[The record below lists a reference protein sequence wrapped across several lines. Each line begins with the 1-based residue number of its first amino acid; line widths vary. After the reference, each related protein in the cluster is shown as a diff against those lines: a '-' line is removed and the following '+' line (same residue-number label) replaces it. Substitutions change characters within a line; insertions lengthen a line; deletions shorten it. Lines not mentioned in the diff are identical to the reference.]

1 MHFCAATDALPWH
14 GEGCIATPRD
24 MEGPFF
30 QEGVPVK
37 ENVVCSSDNSTS
49 LNTTRYNISGTVYSS
64 FQGCAH
70 TLAGTIL
77 HVWQTNGAGV
87 YNPHDDLSSHWC
99 RATLITDA
107 DGAYWFESEAPASY
121 EGRPIRH
128 IHFKLEATGHGN
140 FPTQLYFSDDPLS
153 EGRSA
158 TQRAVLIDAGQAAN
172 GAPLK
177 SGFFDIVLQAEAGW
191 EPPNSSED
199 LDDPVF
205 TPQSSFPTTSAD
217 SIPSGTT
224 LLPTSSPTTSS
235 PPSSSSP
242 TLSLTPSPSTL
253 SRATIFP
260 TPAGSSTAPTDT
272 EGAQAAVSADEGIA
286 TSASSL
292 CGALFLALVLNFVL

>member
-1 MHFCAATDALPWH
+1 M
-14 GEGCIATPRD
+14 
-24 MEGPFF
+24 
-30 QEGVPVK
+30 K

-49 LNTTRYNISGTVYSS
+49 PNTTRYNISGTVYSS

-70 TLAGTIL
+70 TLPGTVL

-128 IHFKLEATGHGN
+128 IHFKLEAAGHGI

-153 EGRSA
+153 EGRAA
-158 TQRAVLIDAGQAAN
+158 TQRAVLVDAGQAAN

-191 EPPNSSED
+191 EPSTSSEN
-199 LDDPVF
+199 LADPVF
-205 TPQSSFPTTSAD
+205 TPQSLLPTTSVD
-217 SIPSGTT
+217 LILSGAT
-224 LLPTSSPTTSS
+224 LFPTSLTTT
-235 PPSSSSP
+235 PPPPSSP
-242 TLSLTPSPSTL
+242 TLSLTPSPSSLLRT
-253 SRATIFP
+253 THFP
-260 TPAGSSTAPTDT
+260 TSVGSSTAPT
-272 EGAQAAVSADEGIA
+272 EGAQAAISADEGIS
-286 TSASSL
+286 TTASSL
-292 CGALFLALVLNFVL
+292 CRPLFLAVMLNFIL